1 MSTDLVL
8 TPMVRLP
15 WFGSATC
22 VDTKHF
28 EGAGENTV
36 HILSYGNLLM
46 TSFALNA
53 KRKNKS
59 SCHGSFGNFPIHLP
73 FKKAKTPSGTF
84 RMEIRL

>member
-1 MSTDLVL
+1 MG
-8 TPMVRLP
+8 R
-15 WFGSATC
+15 FGYMF
-22 VDTKHF
+22 DTKHF

-46 TSFALNA
+46 TSFALKA

-59 SCHGSFGNFPIHLP
+59 SCHGSFGNYPIHLP

-84 RMEIRL
+84 RMEIMEI